1 MCCKRIIFVIFAGIF
16 ILMSKPVFLWAEEP
30 GKLIMR
36 AIEKSLSIREEVS
49 VDGKVDKQMCEIRLW
64 EEISPLF
71 NLEEASKRALGR
83 HWRNLTHEEKK
94 EFVELFTD
102 IIKEAYL
109 GQACTSTGEKFV
121 YLSEKQD
128 DNYAKVLTK
137 FITNTGTEISVD
149 FRLLNYRGKWGI
161 YDVVIEGVS
170 LVNNYRSQFDTI
182 LVKSPYKELVQKMKE
197 KQSKKQIST
206 N

>member
-1 MCCKRIIFVIFAGIF
+1 MRCRRIIFAIFAGIF
-16 ILMSKPVFLWAEEP
+16 FLMSKPVFLRAEEP

-36 AIEKSLSIREEVS
+36 TIEKSLSIREEVS

-64 EEISPLF
+64 EEIAPLF

-137 FITNTGTEISVD
+137 FIATTGTEISVD
-149 FRLLNYRGKWGI
+149 FRLLNNRGKWGI

-182 LVKSPYKELVQKMKE
+182 LVKSPYRELVQKMKE
-197 KQSKKQIST
+197 KQNKK
-206 N
+206 

>member
-1 MCCKRIIFVIFAGIF
+1 MRCRRIIFVIFAGIF
-16 ILMSKPVFLWAEEP
+16 ILMSKPVFLRAEEP
-30 GKLIMR
+30 GKLIMDT
-36 AIEKSLSIREEVS
+36 IGKSLSIREEVS

-64 EEISPLF
+64 EEISHLF

-83 HWRNLTHEEKK
+83 HWRNRTHEEKK

-149 FRLLNYRGKWGI
+149 FSLLNNRGKWGI

-170 LVNNYRSQFDTI
+170 LVNNYRSQFNSI
-182 LVKSPYKELVQKMKE
+182 LVKSSYEELIQMIKE
-197 KQSKKQIST
+197 KKSK
-206 N
+206 

>member
-1 MCCKRIIFVIFAGIF
+1 MRCKRIMFVIFAGIF
-16 ILMSKPVFLWAEEP
+16 LLMSKPVFLWAEEP
-30 GKLIMR
+30 GRLIMGT
-36 AIEKSLSIREEVS
+36 IEKSLSIRKEVS

-64 EEISPLF
+64 EEIAPLF
-71 NLEEASKRALGR
+71 NLEESSKRALGQ

-128 DNYAKVLTK
+128 DKYAKVLTK

-149 FRLLNYRGKWGI
+149 FRLLNNQGKWSI

-170 LVNNYRSQFDTI
+170 LVNNYRSQFNSI
-182 LVKSPYKELVQKMKE
+182 LVKSSYEELIQMIKE
-197 KQSKKQIST
+197 KKSK
-206 N
+206 